1 MNLTGLYVGLVY
13 AAAVFLARRAG
24 VALPKRVAL
33 FLYALVLVFFFQP
46 LTQDYL
52 NFPVD
57 VLKSIPPWSHVT
69 KDHHQYTSELND
81 LPMQIVPWMHQVREA
96 WKSFDVPLWNPM
108 TGAGYPLH
116 GNGQSSALSL
126 LRFLTLPLS
135 LPNAVTAE
143 AAMKVL
149 IALTFTFLYC
159 RRRYSLL
166 ASTIAAVTFGFGGF
180 IIGWLHF
187 PMVTAACLAPA
198 ILYCVDLLAEQR
210 TFGRFVFSAL
220 VWTQLNYAG
229 HPETTAHLFWL
240 AAVYTLWLVF
250 VERVAKGRIVIPF
263 AGVMI
268 VAGMLSA
275 PFLLPFLETMSRSK
289 RVAELRAAPLDPNAL
304 SNTDRNSAIVMLQP
318 HFFGQVPLE
327 KAWGPADTEPLAGY
341 TGVFAF
347 AAWIAVALHVVWRR
361 QWRSRELFLVLT
373 ALFVIGVIYSWPLV
387 AEAFHAMLP
396 IAANARMRLIF
407 TLLAAIL
414 TAAAVDLAVGAE
426 SGALARFRRRTTG
439 VPVLLGALVV
449 AATLFTLLR
458 ITPLYYAYRYDTA
471 VLSMLPSLLVLAL
484 VVVVA
489 TTRREWAVM
498 GLLVAVTCE
507 LFAVGRNRPTPLPF
521 RMLYPKTPVIAKL
534 QELAAKEPPNTF
546 RFTGIGAP
554 LFPNVNALYGLEDV
568 RAHDPMS
575 NASYLAFLK
584 LTADYEV
591 WNYFAFFTSEN
602 RSVFDLLNV
611 KYILLEPQW
620 HVTDRARY
628 KFHYDGPDGRI
639 IENTSVLPRFFPV
652 RNVLLEF
659 RQEVFY
665 QALRNHQDWAT
676 TAWLDRL
683 EVENET
689 QRSDFFAPRAD
700 DAPLATAQIVSAKA
714 TDYRLKV
721 NAPRWSLIVSSI
733 PWWPGWKV
741 TRNGESIKPIR
752 VNAVFLGFAVP
763 PGTTDVRV
771 YYSPTSWWA
780 GVAIAA
786 LGLIGICGSAFR
798 ARRRRH
804 ASGSTPEPH
813 AVSPPAAQYPHAP
826 A

>member
-1 MNLTGLYVGLVY
+1 MNLTGLYVGLLY
-13 AAAVFLARRAG
+13 AAAVFCGRRAG
-24 VALPKRVAL
+24 AVLPKRVAL
-33 FLYALVLVFFFQP
+33 FFYAIVLVFFFQP

-81 LPMQIVPWMHQVREA
+81 LPMQIVPWMHQTREA
-96 WKSFDVPLWNPM
+96 WKSFDVPLWNAT

-143 AAMKVL
+143 AALKVL

-159 RRRYSLL
+159 RRRYSML
-166 ASTIAAVTFGFGGF
+166 ASSVAAVTFGFGGF

-198 ILYCVDLLAEQR
+198 ILYCVDQLAEKR
-210 TFGRFVFSAL
+210 TFGRFVFAAA

-229 HPETTAHLFWL
+229 HPETAAHLFWL
-240 AAVYTLWLVF
+240 AAIYTLWLWLA
-250 VERVAKGRIVIPF
+250 ERVVTWRFVYPL

-275 PFLLPFLETMSRSK
+275 PFLLPFLETVSRSK
-289 RVAELRAAPLDPNAL
+289 RVAELKATPLDPNAL
-304 SNTDRNSAIVMLQP
+304 SNTDRNSAIVMFQP

-347 AAWIAVALHVVWRR
+347 LAWIAVAVHVVWRR
-361 QWRSRELFLVLT
+361 QWRSREMFLVVT
-373 ALFVIGVIYSWPLV
+373 TLFVLGVIFSWPLV

-414 TAAAVDLAVGAE
+414 TAAAIDLAVGAQE
-426 SGALARFRRRTTG
+426 GALARFRRRTTAIPMLAG
-439 VPVLLGALVV
+439 ALAIAVTLFVLLR
-449 AATLFTLLR
+449 T
-458 ITPLYYAYRYDTA
+458 TPLYYAYRYDTA
-471 VLSMLPSLLVLAL
+471 VLSMFPSLLVLAL
-484 VVVVA
+484 AVLVA

-521 RMLYPKTPVIAKL
+521 RMFYPQTPVIAKL
-534 QELAAKEPPNTF
+534 QELAAKEAPNTY

-554 LFPNVNALYGLEDV
+554 LFPNVNALYGLDDI

-575 NASYLAFLK
+575 YADYLAFLK

-591 WNYFAFFTSEN
+591 WNYFAFLTSEN
-602 RSVFDLLNV
+602 KSVYDFLNV
-611 KYILLEPQW
+611 KYVLLEPQW
-620 HVTDRARY
+620 HVTDRKRY
-628 KFHYDGPDGRI
+628 KLHYDGRDGRI
-639 IENTSVLPRFFPV
+639 LENTHVLPRFFPV

-659 RQEVFY
+659 RKDVFY
-665 QALRNHQDWAT
+665 LALRAHNDWAT
-676 TAWLDRL
+676 TAWLDHL
-683 EVENET
+683 EVENEK

-700 DAPLATAQIVSAKA
+700 DAPLATSQIVSAKP
-714 TDYRLKV
+714 TEYRLKV

-741 TRNGESIKPIR
+741 TRNGESVKPIR

-763 PGTTDVRV
+763 PGETDVRV
-771 YYSPTSWWA
+771 YYSPASWWA
-780 GVAIAA
+780 GVGLAMIAIAGMA
-786 LGLIGICGSAFR
+786 VYAMRRASA
-798 ARRRRH
+798 
-804 ASGSTPEPH
+804 AS
-813 AVSPPAAQYPHAP
+813 V
-826 A
+826 

>member
-1 MNLTGLYVGLVY
+1 MNLTGIYVGLLY
-13 AAAVFLARRAG
+13 AAAVFWARRAG

-33 FLYALVLVFFFQP
+33 FFYALVLVFFFKP

-52 NFPVD
+52 NFPID
-57 VLKSIPPWSHVT
+57 VLKSIPPWAHLT
-69 KDHHQYTSELND
+69 KDHHQYTAELND
-81 LPMQIVPWMHQVREA
+81 LPMQIVPWTHQVREA

-149 IALTFTFLYC
+149 LALTFTFLYC

-166 ASTIAAVTFGFGGF
+166 GSTIAAVSFGFGGF

-198 ILYCVDLLAEQR
+198 ILYCVDLLAEKR
-210 TFGRFVFSAL
+210 TFGRFVFAAA

-240 AAVYTLWLVF
+240 AAVYTLWLIF
-250 VERVAKGRIVIPF
+250 AERVQSWRFVFPL

-289 RVAELRAAPLDPNAL
+289 RVAELKAMPLDPNAL

-341 TGVFAF
+341 TGVFAW
-347 AAWIAVALHVVWRR
+347 AAWLAVALHVVWRR
-361 QWRSRELFLVLT
+361 QWRSREMFFVLT
-373 ALFVIGVIYSWPLV
+373 TLFVLGVIYSWPVV

-407 TLLAAIL
+407 TLLAAIQV
-414 TAAAVDLAVGAE
+414 AAAIDLAVGAE
-426 SGALARFRRRTTG
+426 TGALARFRRRTTG
-439 VPVLLGALVV
+439 VPALLGILAV
-449 AATLFTLLR
+449 AATLFMLLR
-458 ITPLYYAYRYDTA
+458 IVPMYYAYRYDTA
-471 VLSMLPSLLVLAL
+471 VLAMLPSMLVL
-484 VVVVA
+484 VVGAVVA

-498 GLLVAVTCE
+498 ALLVAVTFE
-507 LFAVGRNRPTPLPF
+507 LFMIGRDRPTPLPF
-521 RMLYPKTPVIAKL
+521 RTLYPKTPVIAKL
-534 QELAAKEPPNTF
+534 QELAAKEPPNSF

-554 LFPNVNALYGLEDV
+554 LFPNVNVMYGLEDI

-575 NASYLAFLK
+575 YANYLAFLK

-591 WNYFAFFTSEN
+591 WNYFAFLTSEN
-602 RSVFDLLNV
+602 KPVYDHLNV
-611 KYILLEPQW
+611 KYLLLEPGW
-620 HVTDRARY
+620 HVTDRKRF

-639 IENTSVLPRFFPV
+639 VENTTVLPRFYPV

-659 RQEVFY
+659 RKEVFY
-665 QALRNHQDWAT
+665 PALRHHKDWAT
-676 TAWLDRL
+676 TAWLDEL
-683 EVENET
+683 TVENET
-689 QRSDFFAPRAD
+689 QRSDFFAPRPD
-700 DAPLATAQIVSAKA
+700 DVPIATATILSATA
-714 TDYRLKV
+714 TDYRLKTD
-721 NAPRWSLIVSSI
+721 APRWSLIVSSI

-741 TRNGESIKPIR
+741 TRNGEAVKPIR
-752 VNAVFLGFAVP
+752 VNGVFLGFAVP

-771 YYSPTSWWA
+771 YYSPLSWWA
-780 GVAIAA
+780 GVAIAMLA
-786 LGLIGICGSAFR
+786 LIGICGSAVH
-798 ARRRRH
+798 ARRR
-804 ASGSTPEPH
+804 
-813 AVSPPAAQYPHAP
+813 PPAPAEEQAP
-826 A
+826 LVAFPQAG

>member
-1 MNLTGLYVGLVY
+1 MNLTGLYVGLIY
-13 AAAVFLARRAG
+13 AAAVFLACRAG
-24 VALPKRVAL
+24 AGLPKRVAL
-33 FLYALVLVFFFQP
+33 FFYALVVVFFFKP

-52 NFPVD
+52 NFPID

-81 LPMQIVPWMHQVREA
+81 LPMQIVPWMHQTREA
-96 WKSFDVPLWNPM
+96 WKSFDVPLWNSM

-126 LRFLTLPLS
+126 LRIATLPLS

-143 AAMKVL
+143 AAMKIL

-159 RRRYSLL
+159 RRRYSML
-166 ASTIAAVTFGFGGF
+166 ASTIAAVSFGFCGF
-180 IIGWLHF
+180 IVGWLHF
-187 PMVTAACLAPA
+187 PMVTAASLAPA
-198 ILYCVDLLAEQR
+198 ILYCVDLLAEKR
-210 TFGRFVFSAL
+210 TYGRFVFAAL

-240 AAVYTLWLVF
+240 AAMYALWLVF
-250 VERVAKGRIVIPF
+250 IERVQTWRFVFPL

-289 RVAELRAAPLDPNAL
+289 RVAELKASPLDPNAL

-347 AAWIAVALHVVWRR
+347 AAWLAVALHVVWRR
-361 QWRSRELFLVLT
+361 QWRSREMFFVLT
-373 ALFVIGVIYSWPLV
+373 ALFVVGVIFSWPVV

-414 TAAAVDLAVGAE
+414 TAAAIDHARRVPLLF
-426 SGALARFRRRTTG
+426 GALA
-439 VPVLLGALVV
+439 V
-449 AATLFTLLR
+449 AATLFALLR
-458 ITPLYYAYRYDTA
+458 IVPLHYAYRFDTA
-471 VLSMLPSLLVLAL
+471 VLAMLPSLLVLIAA
-484 VVVVA
+484 VVVA
-489 TTRREWAVM
+489 TTKREWAVM
-498 GLLVAVTCE
+498 GLLVAVTFE

-521 RMLYPKTPVIAKL
+521 YTLYPKTPVLAKL

-554 LFPNVNALYGLEDV
+554 LFPNVNVMYGLEDI

-575 NASYLAFLK
+575 YASYLAFLK

-591 WNYFAFFTSEN
+591 WNYFAFLTSEN
-602 RSVFDLLNV
+602 KPVYDFLNV
-611 KYILLEPQW
+611 KYVLLEPGW

-628 KFHYDGPDGRI
+628 KFLYDGPDGRI
-639 IENTSVLPRFFPV
+639 VENTTVLPRFFPV
-652 RNVLLEF
+652 RNVLLEI
-659 RQEVFY
+659 RKEVLY
-665 QALRNHQDWAT
+665 PALRNHKDWAT
-676 TAWLDRL
+676 TAWLDQL

-689 QRSDFFAPRAD
+689 QRSDFFAPRPD
-700 DAPLATAQIVSAKA
+700 DAPLATAQIVSAKP

-741 TRNGESIKPIR
+741 TRNGESVKPMR

-771 YYSPTSWWA
+771 YYSPNSWWVGV
-780 GVAIAA
+780 GVALIAA
-786 LGLIGICGSAFR
+786 VALLLYPSR
-798 ARRRRH
+798 ATRRI
-804 ASGSTPEPH
+804 SGHPATRSPE
-813 AVSPPAAQYPHAP
+813 AR
-826 A
+826 